1 MEADLK
7 EAGHCFI
14 RPLSRLR
21 CLHHLKKG
29 RWKLYFPQGGVFA
42 VPEGSEQ
49 SGDWICSHENTQK
62 FPLQISRKI
71 SGYWGFSL
79 LWNSATLT
87 FKSNIWFSG
96 TGNESFFKFF
106 PKGPLTLIL
115 CFKLLIDCP
124 EPVIFSHPWPPNSRA
139 LQIPTS
145 PMPEISHKS
154 VHPLLPTS
162 HQSSPEVATLAIILL
177 QHARAQCSI
186 YHHD

>member
-87 FKSNIWFSG
+87 FKSNIWFQVQAMRASLSSSQKAHWHSYFAL
-96 TGNESFFKFF
+96 NCWLIALSLSFS
-106 PKGPLTLIL
+106 LIHDHP
-115 CFKLLIDCP
+115 IP
-124 EPVIFSHPWPPNSRA
+124 EPSKFLVLLCQRYHISQCIPSYLHP
-139 LQIPTS
+139 I
-145 PMPEISHKS
+145 K
-154 VHPLLPTS
+154 VHQRWLP
-162 HQSSPEVATLAIILL
+162 
-177 QHARAQCSI
+177 
-186 YHHD
+186 